1 MIIVTS
7 MRNQDQLYFGNIYSE
22 SMALESDFKFAHCAQ
37 RPKAEAPVLL
47 SDGLEMKLPS
57 ST

>member
-1 MIIVTS
+1 

>member
-1 MIIVTS
+1 MLMVKHAQPGSAI
-7 MRNQDQLYFGNIYSE
+7 FGYIYSE

-37 RPKAEAPVLL
+37 GPKAEAPVLL